1 MAMYHPTG
9 GGSPHPLCD
18 PAASLVHMVE
28 QTILAKFTPDQ
39 RVSPE
44 QVEAAQDLL
53 QNMYEKR
60 AATLDLGHYPAAYG
74 SHQCLT
80 DVIDALS
87 FRISALG
94 LMQPEKEHAPDP
106 ATRQAPHS
114 AADVVTNLRRLAEE
128 QRRRRGTYLGQ
139 EIPQPPP
146 ESTR

>member
-44 QVEAAQDLL
+44 QVQAAQDLL

-94 LMQPEKEHAPDP
+94 LMQPEKEPAPDQ
-106 ATRQAPHS
+106 ARQAPIT
-114 AADVVTNLRRLAEE
+114 ADAVVTNLRRVAEY
-128 QRRRRGTYLGQ
+128 QTRRRDTYLGQ
-139 EIPQPPP
+139 KLPPNTDG
-146 ESTR
+146 SRG